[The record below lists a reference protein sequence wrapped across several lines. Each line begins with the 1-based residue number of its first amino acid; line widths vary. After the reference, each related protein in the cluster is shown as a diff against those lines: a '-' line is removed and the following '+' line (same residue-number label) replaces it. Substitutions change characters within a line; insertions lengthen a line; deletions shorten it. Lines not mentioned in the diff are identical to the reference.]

1 MTCCS
6 VRRPGADRRESRE
19 AHLTRGTTTGR
30 LCDVIVGSYGYNAWL
45 GESHYRVAGHAGIPV
60 VFDCRS
66 ARAWPTHYDDPPEYE
81 GQFGRPSPVL
91 IYMRTVCLNRHN
103 GGINMLFR
111 DWSVRKVGLKE
122 NWTLKWHP
130 EFDTSG
136 PWTMAGGVQPE
147 DWPEWMRRFKEY

>member
-1 MTCCS
+1 M
-6 VRRPGADRRESRE
+6 
-19 AHLTRGTTTGR
+19 
-30 LCDVIVGSYGYNAWL
+30 
-45 GESHYRVAGHAGIPV
+45 
-60 VFDCRS
+60 VFDCRFGLGG
-66 ARAWPTHYDDPPEYE
+66 PEHYHDPPEYE
-81 GQFGRPSPVL
+81 VFSIRRGGERAGAGGINWGVGG
-91 IYMRTVCLNRHN
+91 IEAVCLNRHSS
-103 GGINMLFR
+103 GGDNKLFQ

>member
-1 MTCCS
+1 MHPWFLSLKAYTTDYDDMLLCPTAR
-6 VRRPGADRRESRE
+6 RRPARIPGSSFNPWYY
-19 AHLTRGTTTGR
+19 HWSPF
-30 LCDVIVGSYGYNAWL
+30 DVIVGSYGYNAWL

-91 IYMRTVCLNRHN
+91 IYMRTVCLNRHS

-122 NWTLKWHP
+122 NWTLKW
-130 EFDTSG
+130 
-136 PWTMAGGVQPE
+136 
-147 DWPEWMRRFKEY
+147 